1 MPEITETTLDR
12 RFSSPDATPTPWE
25 DARMQ
30 LEEAQDYWL
39 STVRRDGRPHVTTV
53 AAVWVD
59 DAVYVTT
66 GESEQKAKNLE
77 HNTNVVI
84 TTGCNMNEGLDVVVE
99 AEALRETDP
108 AKLQQMAD
116 AYRAKY
122 GPTYPY
128 TVRDG
133 VLVLDDAPGD
143 VVVAFRLRAHKAFGI
158 GKGES
163 FSQTR
168 WRF

>member
-1 MPEITETTLDR
+1 MPEIPETTLDR
-12 RFSSPDATPTPWE
+12 RFSSPDAMPTPWE
-25 DARMQ
+25 DARTQ

-39 STVRRDGRPHVTTV
+39 STVRRDGRPHVTTL
-53 AAVWVD
+53 AAVWGD

-66 GESEQKAKNLE
+66 GETEQKARNLE
-77 HNTNVVI
+77 HNINVVI
-84 TTGCNMNEGLDVVVE
+84 TTGCNMNDGLDVVVE
-99 AEALRETDP
+99 AEAVRETDP
-108 AKLQQMAD
+108 VKLQAMAD

-133 VLVLDDAPGD
+133 ALHLEDAPGE
-143 VVVAFRLRAHKAFGI
+143 VVAFRLRARKAFGF
-158 GKGES
+158 GKGET